1 MFKGWTLPKEVVLFI
16 DNQKYAYVAY
26 SDNKSS
32 LDAGKRWVGKEGNYV
47 KTANKDFK
55 LTILK
60 KNSCYGWECLI
71 EKEADSISAI
81 VVLNEDLLNNLIIQ
95 SDFKHG
101 VCKQKVSLARQKG
114 TVGALHKGMAEYI
127 DAAKDMQTKDTTR
140 VKLTTKREFGHIYKT
155 PTNDKVGDICLG
167 VYQTPVEK
175 FNMTVHNPK
184 RFNNIDEAGLDKTD
198 IDKINSLGSSRIF
211 DITINKK
218 NKAALMLQDVDDR
231 EDLTEFIAVSR
242 CQSVNKGS
250 RRIDCGHSV
259 LSDEQLKN
267 IVNSREF
274 ARSCNNNSVKTASV
288 MTTDKVDDEYLKLF
302 KDIFERY
309 INIWKGYKLPHVYI
323 VRMSDGVH
331 VLYDSKKAVE
341 FIVDQLR

>member
-1 MFKGWTLPKEVVLFI
+1 MFRGWTLPKEVVLFI

-32 LDAGKRWVGKEGNYV
+32 LDAGKRWVGKEGKSV

-71 EKEADSISAI
+71 EKEADNISAI
-81 VVLNEDLLNNLIIQ
+81 IVLNEDLLNNLIIQ

-127 DAAKDMQTKDTTR
+127 DAVKDMQTKDTTR

-167 VYQTPVEK
+167 VYKTPIEE
-175 FNMTVHNPK
+175 FTMTVHHPN
-184 RFNNIDEAGLDKTD
+184 RFSNLCTDGLSESD
-198 IDKINSLGSSRIF
+198 IKKINSTGTSRLF
-211 DITINKK
+211 YMTINRQNKSYLLLK
-218 NKAALMLQDVDDR
+218 NVQDR
-231 EDLTEFIAVSR
+231 EDLDTLVPVSR
-242 CQSVNKGS
+242 CEAVNKGS

-259 LSDEQLKN
+259 MSDEQMKN
-267 IVNSREF
+267 IVNSKAFVRKWY
-274 ARSCNNNSVKTASV
+274 ADNIKLASM
-288 MTTDKVDDEYLKLF
+288 MTTGKADDEYLEF
-302 KDIFERY
+302 FRDIFESY
-309 INIWKGYKLPHVYI
+309 INSWKNYILPYAFI
-323 VRMSDGVH
+323 IRTDDGVH

-341 FIVDQLR
+341 FIMDQLR